1 MTAAPRPESKAK
13 RIVGMA
19 GMICMILGPF
29 WGYLAMFICKLTHG
43 GQVFDT
49 LSFYMMIVGW
59 MMAPIGILLL
69 TYSIATRAILGHRHD
84 SENLS

>member
-1 MTAAPRPESKAK
+1 MTAAPRPGPRAK
-13 RIVGMA
+13 RIVILA

-49 LSFYMMIVGW
+49 ISFYMMLVGW

-69 TYSIATRAILGHRHD
+69 IYTIATRAILDQRHD
-84 SENLS
+84 SENIS